1 LSLKIENKFIGRK
14 HRPNSNVVLGGFQSR
29 IRLWNC
35 VKWSSRARMRQL
47 KTYYFVTATTW
58 TDNRD
63 LTSKKFRISE
73 RLRENSFGG
82 PTLYESKLCCQ

>member
-1 LSLKIENKFIGRK
+1 
-14 HRPNSNVVLGGFQSR
+14 
-29 IRLWNC
+29 
-35 VKWSSRARMRQL
+35 MRQL

-63 LTSKKFRISE
+63 VTSKKFRISE

>member
-1 LSLKIENKFIGRK
+1 
-14 HRPNSNVVLGGFQSR
+14 
-29 IRLWNC
+29 
-35 VKWSSRARMRQL
+35 MRQL

-63 LTSKKFRISE
+63 LTSKKIRISE
-73 RLRENSFGG
+73 RLRENSFGR